1 MRGGLRSRDL
11 DGSAGPSSVTSI
23 MKPWSKMRSKSFAGE
38 SRAPS
43 EKIALYKKLVG
54 TRPGMELKG
63 DTIPHTSLN
72 GHMFS
77 YMSKDGAVNLRL
89 PEGERE
95 AFLKKFNTQ
104 LCEEYGEVQDEYVVV
119 PGSLLARTDELKRF
133 FDMSYGF
140 AGSLKPKPAAKKKV
154 K

>member
-1 MRGGLRSRDL
+1 MRGGLPSRNL
-11 DGSAGPSSVTSI
+11 DGSPEPSFVTPI
-23 MKPWSKMRSKSFAGE
+23 MKPWSKMRSRSFVGE
-38 SRAPS
+38 IRAPS
-43 EKIALYKKLVG
+43 EKVALYKKLVG

-95 AFLKKFNTQ
+95 AFLKKYNTQ
-104 LCEEYGEVQDEYVVV
+104 LCEAFGVVQDEYVVV
-119 PGSLLARTDELKRF
+119 PDSLLARTDELKRF
-133 FDMSYGF
+133 FDMSCGF
-140 AGSLKPKPAAKKKV
+140 AGSLKLKPTAKKKE